1 MSQKNILKLLEHKLM
16 AQWHL
21 DQMEEIATKMREETP
36 ADGDV
41 TVYHEDV
48 VSIIK
53 RMKAKEKAA

>member
-21 DQMEEIATKMREETP
+21 DQIEEIASDLRALTP
-36 ADGDV
+36 ESGDA

-48 VSIIK
+48 AAIIK
-53 RMKAKEKAA
+53 RMKEKAA